1 MLLTF
6 ITKLISPET
15 SIFYF
20 LCLMK
25 KRIRIQNIKMLLFG
39 LIRKHILITITITLL
54 SLFITNQFELK
65 TVKQLLSLFHNSNL
79 KHIFCFYF
87 RTISER
93 TRRRVIITFH
103 RADELT
109 TAFEFQAAHLFITP
123 RTSLI
128 PTLLKTSPKPKN
140 DGNDVKVPIKEILSP
155 GKKI

>member
-1 MLLTF
+1 MNF
-6 ITKLISPET
+6 AF
-15 SIFYF
+15 FY
-20 LCLMK
+20 LK
-25 KRIRIQNIKMLLFG
+25 KKQIQIQNIKMLLSG
-39 LIRKHILITITITLL
+39 LITKHIFIKITITLL
-54 SLFITNQFELK
+54 SLFITKPIWIQSSK
-65 TVKQLLSLFHNSNL
+65 ILLSLFLNSDQNHWRVVFL
-79 KHIFCFYF
+79 RFSF